1 MGIPSQRAI
10 RVSTLVRAQ
19 IANSIQTKLSK
30 TVGFVSIVE
39 LVMTNDLSLARVY
52 ISVLGDDKLQT
63 LKKLQQSA
71 GFIKKE
77 IGINL
82 NLRKVPALRFYLDDR
97 LEKGD
102 KILQK
107 IKELNLPSQTNPTQ
121 NKVEG

>member
-19 IANSIQTKLSK
+19 ISNTMQTKLNK
-30 TVGFVSIVE
+30 TIGFVSIVE
-39 LVMTNDLSLARVY
+39 LIMTNDLSLAKVY
-52 ISVLGDDKLQT
+52 ISVLGEDKLQT

-77 IGINL
+77 IASNL
-82 NLRKVPALRFYLDDR
+82 NLRIVPELRFYLDDR

-102 KILQK
+102 KILRK
-107 IKELNLPSQTNPTQ
+107 IKELNLPSDN
-121 NKVEG
+121 V